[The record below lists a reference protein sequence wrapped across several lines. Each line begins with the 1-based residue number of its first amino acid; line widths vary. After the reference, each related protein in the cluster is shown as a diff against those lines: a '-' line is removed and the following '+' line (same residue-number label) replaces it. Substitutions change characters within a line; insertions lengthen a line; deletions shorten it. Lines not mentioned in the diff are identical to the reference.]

1 MSEDQARDDKGR
13 FAVANGA
20 SGAATVASKKA
31 DASGTRADHLK
42 AAAAH
47 QNAAAAWRSHAT
59 PDAPADIAEKAS
71 FHTAEMLRHGGAS
84 GALPGGKVDP
94 RVVSPARDKETTA
107 ALKGLATSNFAKRRE
122 GANEL
127 GRKAVAMDP
136 ARSGKQAGVSERIQ
150 AHQAAADAHKSVAK
164 EAARKGMQK
173 LVNYHSAIAYDH
185 ERKVSQLKQ
194 PSLGKWADSK

>member
-1 MSEDQARDDKGR
+1 MAEQARDDKGR
-13 FAVANGA
+13 FAAANGA
-20 SGAATVASKKA
+20 SSAATDASKKA

-42 AAAAH
+42 AAGAH

-59 PDAPADIAEKAS
+59 PDAPADVAEKAS

-122 GANEL
+122 AANEL
-127 GRKAVAMDP
+127 GRRAMATDP
-136 ARSGKQAGVSERIQ
+136 ARSGKAASAGDRIQ
-150 AHQAAADAHKSVAK
+150 AHQAAVDAHKAVAK
-164 EAARKGMQK
+164 EAERRGDQRVAR
-173 LVNYHSAIAYDH
+173 LYSAVASDH
-185 ERKVSQLKQ
+185 ERRVAQLKQ